1 MDLDLHF
8 QNRLQVL
15 RSSLSFAFSLWSGA
29 SKLVTPFVEWGVV
42 VLFADD
48 AIVCTA
54 CPAVFCHWLATTT
67 HDPTVSL
74 TTKRGTETCLLDRK
88 PCQTRRG
95 WSRARRMKK
104 CVSKVINHRTKEQI
118 IVMSV
123 VEIFFLSFLFITL
136 GVETNF
142 SRVSNGRRKEA
153 VKIVECFLR
162 VCGVAVKETTWHFLD
177 FLSCPPG
184 TKNESSLCQCLSL
197 VLLQKPTWKSKG
209 KKAWVKVTI
218 SFNT

>member
-1 MDLDLHF
+1 MRRRRFVRWWCYCVH
-8 QNRLQVL
+8 
-15 RSSLSFAFSLWSGA
+15 SLSCCVLPLTCHDDSWSNRFPYYQEGN
-29 SKLVTPFVEWGVV
+29 
-42 VLFADD
+42 
-48 AIVCTA
+48 
-54 CPAVFCHWLATTT
+54 
-67 HDPTVSL
+67 
-74 TTKRGTETCLLDRK
+74 RGLLDRK

-153 VKIVECFLR
+153 VKIVECFFLR

-218 SFNT
+218 SFNTQLWVSIDRLDSKK